1 MRQIPIHLAVEDDL
15 SEWVLRRVL
24 LERSAKFAIGPVFKK
39 GGFGYLKKRTAAFN
53 NMAKVSPV
61 LMLTDLDDRPCA
73 PELLS
78 KWLKNPRHPNF
89 MLRVAVREVEA
100 WLLGCDQ
107 ELRKFLS
114 LRRAVNYPH
123 PEALEDPKLELLRL
137 ADSSPRREMREGI
150 VRRDSGGNLLQGPA
164 YNSTLGRFVNNS
176 WNPLSAS
183 SKCPSLQRMFTALTA
198 CEKMHSL

>member
-1 MRQIPIHLAVEDDL
+1 MRPIPINLAVEDDL

-24 LERSAKFAIGPVFKK
+24 LERSAEFAIGPVFKK
-39 GGFGYLKKRTAAFN
+39 SGFGYLKKMTRAFN

-78 KWLKNPRHPNF
+78 EWLENPRHPNF

-114 LRRAVNYPH
+114 LRKAVNFPH
-123 PEALEDPKLELLRL
+123 PEALEDPKLELLKL
-137 ADSSPRREMREGI
+137 ADSSPRRELREGI
-150 VRRDSGGNLLQGPA
+150 VRRDLGGNLLQGPA
-164 YNSTLGRFVNNS
+164 YNSTLGRFVNDF

-198 CEKMHSL
+198 CEKMY